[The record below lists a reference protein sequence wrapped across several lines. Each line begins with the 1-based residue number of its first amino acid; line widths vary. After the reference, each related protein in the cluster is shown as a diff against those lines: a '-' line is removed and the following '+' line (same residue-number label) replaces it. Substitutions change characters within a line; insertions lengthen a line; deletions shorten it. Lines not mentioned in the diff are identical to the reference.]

1 MVLSPDDA
9 RVGRR
14 PSARGIPVL
23 ALRPIVGDRRIR
35 LIFPSAHT
43 SPARKVRHHA
53 EFEVIGLT
61 LPTLAALTPPG
72 YDVAITNE
80 MVSPIDFDEDVA
92 LVGITAKTSLAP
104 RAYEIADTFR
114 RRGVP
119 VVLGGVHPTA
129 CPEEAGAHADAVAVG
144 EAEHTWAQIVQDAV
158 AGQLRPVYKSDKTV
172 SLAGQ
177 PLPRRDLLDARS
189 RGRKLLRPNFEL
201 LQTSRGCPYDCDF
214 CTVTTFYGRAY
225 RFRPVNEVVHEIQTL
240 GSPVA
245 IFQDDNIAGAPRRA
259 KSLFRALEPLGIR
272 WVGGINLR
280 AADDPELVALMRSSG
295 CILVY
300 IGFES
305 LTVDYAKNAGP
316 GQDGTTVF
324 RNMIAKLHDNGIMIQ
339 AGFIFGYDED
349 DPGIFDRTLEF
360 ATRTNIEVAS
370 FHILTPYPATPL
382 YKRFVDQGRII
393 ERNWSYYDGE
403 HVVYRPMQMT
413 PEALQENLFRCYREF
428 YSLGSSMR
436 RLAGSRTNLKMA
448 VPMAAFFY
456 IDNRRKAA

>member
-1 MVLSPDDA
+1 
-9 RVGRR
+9 
-14 PSARGIPVL
+14 
-23 ALRPIVGDRRIR
+23 VGDRRIR
-35 LIFPSAHT
+35 LIFPSAHK

-80 MVSPIDFDEDVA
+80 MVSAVDFDEKVE

-129 CPEEAGAHADAVAVG
+129 CPEEAGVHADAVAVG
-144 EAEHTWAQIVQDAV
+144 EAEHTWAEIVEDAV
-158 AGQLRPVYKSDKTV
+158 AGRLRPIYKSGQTV

-189 RGRKLLRPNFEL
+189 RGRKLVRPNFEL
-201 LQTSRGCPYDCDF
+201 IQTSRGCPYDCDF

-225 RFRPVNEVVHEIQTL
+225 RFRPVNEVVDEIRTL

-259 KSLFRALEPLGIR
+259 KSLFRALQPLGIR

-295 CILVY
+295 CMLVY

-316 GQDGTTVF
+316 GQDGTRVF
-324 RNMIAKLHDNGIMIQ
+324 RDMIAQLHDNGIMIQ

-360 ATRTNIEVAS
+360 ATRANIEVAS

-382 YKRFVDQGRII
+382 YKRFVEQGRII
-393 ERNWSYYDGE
+393 ERDWSYYDGE
-403 HVVYRPMQMT
+403 HVVYLPKQMT

-456 IDNRRKAA
+456 LDNRRKAA

>member
-1 MVLSPDDA
+1 M
-9 RVGRR
+9 G
-14 PSARGIPVL
+14 G
-23 ALRPIVGDRRIR
+23 GRIR
-35 LIFPSAHT
+35 LIFPSAHK
-43 SPARKVRHHA
+43 SAARKVRHHA

-72 YDVAITNE
+72 YEVAITNE
-80 MVSPIDFDEDVA
+80 MVSPIDFDEEVD

-104 RAYEIADTFR
+104 RAYEIADEFQ

-129 CPEEAGAHADAVAVG
+129 CPEEAGTHADAVAVG
-144 EAEHTWAQIVQDAV
+144 EAEHTWADIVADAA
-158 AGQLRPVYKSDKTV
+158 AGRLRPIYKSDETV
-172 SLAGQ
+172 LLAGQ
-177 PLPRRDLLDARS
+177 PLPRRELLDARS
-189 RGRKLLRPNFEL
+189 RGRKLIRPNFEL

-225 RFRPVNEVVHEIQTL
+225 RFRPVNEVVEEIQTL
-240 GSPVA
+240 GSPIA

-259 KSLFRALEPLGIR
+259 KSLFRALDPLGIR

-280 AADDPELVALMRSSG
+280 AADDPELLALMRTSG

-316 GQDGTTVF
+316 GQDGSVVF
-324 RNMIAKLHDNGIMIQ
+324 RDMIAKLHDNGIMIQ

-360 ATRTNIEVAS
+360 ATRANIEVAS

-382 YKRFVDQGRII
+382 YKRFLAEGRII
-393 ERNWSYYDGE
+393 EPDWSYYDGE
-403 HVVYRPMQMT
+403 HAVYRPKQMT
-413 PEALQENLFRCYREF
+413 PERLQEELFRCYRDF
-428 YSLGSSMR
+428 YSLRSSMR

-456 IDNRRKAA
+456 IDNLRKAA